1 MTYKQQREQFNKVL
15 KDLDIM
21 WNDVVKSNL
30 NNVDGVI
37 VVLVKNFISDLN
49 KIFTLATYNQLENV
63 INEFPH
69 ILEIKFE
76 EFYNI
81 LNK

>member
-21 WNDVVKSNL
+21 WNDVVTSNL
-30 NNVDGVI
+30 NNVNGVI
-37 VVLVKNFISDLN
+37 VVLVKNFINDLN
-49 KIFTLATYNQLENV
+49 KIFTLATYSQLENV
-63 INEFPH
+63 INEFPQ

>member
-21 WNDVVKSNL
+21 WNDVVNSNL
-30 NNVDGVI
+30 NNVNSVI
-37 VVLVKNFISDLN
+37 VVLVKNFINDLN

>member
-30 NNVDGVI
+30 NNVNGVI